1 MHKKNVKLW
10 FKHNIMNKKQALLIL
25 FFVVAFGSFA
35 QKKQSNPT
43 ESILFTELTYDYG
56 TIEVGSPGNSEFKFT
71 NKMKTPLVIRNVK
84 PSCGCTIASWPKE
97 PILPGK
103 TGVIKL
109 NYNTK
114 IPGSFNKTITVSSNA
129 KNATVILRIKGN
141 VIRFQKYKNEQL
153 L

>member
-1 MHKKNVKLW
+1 
-10 FKHNIMNKKQALLIL
+10 MNKKQALLCI
-25 FFVVAFGSFA
+25 FFVVAFGLFA
-35 QKKQSNPT
+35 QKNQNKPK

-56 TIEVGSPGNSEFKFT
+56 TIEVGSPGDSEFKFT
-71 NKMKTPLVIRNVK
+71 NNMKTALVINNVK
-84 PSCGCTIASWPKE
+84 PSCGCTIANWPKE

-114 IPGSFNKTITVSSNA
+114 IPGTFNKTITVSSNA

-141 VIRFQKYKNEQL
+141 VIRFQKYKNEQSL
-153 L
+153 